1 VRPFFLVPT
10 TSKRLL
16 RRLCPRGDLVTYV
29 ALETFSIRF
38 CMDTGNLEKDLQ
50 SGVCSFRLQG
60 LKFLPRCS
68 LFITAT
74 LSFVKWKKI
83 TLY

>member
-1 VRPFFLVPT
+1 MRPFFLVPT

-50 SGVCSFRLQG
+50 SGVCSFRLPG
-60 LKFLPRCS
+60 FKIF
-68 LFITAT
+68 TKV
-74 LSFVKWKKI
+74 FVVYYCYVVI
-83 TLY
+83 R